1 MTALEELLA
10 TLIARV
16 ERLTDRLD
24 AALPRPLAAPDWPRA
39 VAWRYRK
46 RGGACRLE
54 PVPSVGAIA
63 LGDLKEIDAQK
74 EKVARN
80 TARPTTYCS
89 PARAA
94 RASHRS
100 SAPA

>member
-1 MTALEELLA
+1 MISILV
-10 TLIARV
+10 IARV

-74 EKVARN
+74 EKIG
-80 TARPTTYCS
+80 
-89 PARAA
+89 RA
-94 RASHRS
+94 HV
-100 SAPA
+100 